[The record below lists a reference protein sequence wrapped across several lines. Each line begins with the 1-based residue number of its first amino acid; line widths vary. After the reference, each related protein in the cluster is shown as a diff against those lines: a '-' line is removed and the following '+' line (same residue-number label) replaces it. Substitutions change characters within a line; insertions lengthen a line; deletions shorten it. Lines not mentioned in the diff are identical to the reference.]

1 MPINPLLL
9 DYWFLVPTLSLA
21 CEALRWLSK
30 SLLGSLQEEK
40 HWIHV
45 DETPRVG
52 GICIFLALIASSFL
66 FWNRTV
72 FEYQI
77 IGYFVALTPIFLI
90 GFIEDLVGGVSALL
104 RLLSSSFFVI
114 IICCFAFSFF
124 DVLEQNQSSLF
135 LITFLFVCLC
145 AAGVGL
151 IHGTNLIDGLNGLAV
166 FWGIGAVIVMW
177 VCVLD
182 SPIYSPI
189 EKELISE
196 IITIFCFCVTGFF
209 FVNFPFGRVFLGD
222 AGAYLIGFS
231 VFLLGAVLIM
241 HSTESEVI
249 LKIGAAWSYPLME
262 MGWTVVRRAFI
273 NKSSLFSADN
283 AHLHSLIYTNIQ
295 RRFSALSDRSANN
308 CASLVTFLFVIQITF
323 WVSLMLPA
331 DFWSA
336 CIVWLLCPASY
347 ITVYFFAAYHVVNS
361 DTR

>member
-30 SLLGSLQEEK
+30 SLLGSLQDEK

-52 GICIFLALIASSFL
+52 GICIFLALLVSSLLFL
-66 FWNRTV
+66 DMTV
-72 FEYQI
+72 PENQMLV
-77 IGYFVALTPIFLI
+77 YFVALIPIFAI
-90 GFIEDLVGGVSALL
+90 GFIEDIVGGVSALT
-104 RLLSSSFFVI
+104 RLVFSSFFVI
-114 IICCFAFSFF
+114 LACGFIFYSHGISG
-124 DVLEQNQSSLF
+124 QNQNFFF
-135 LITFLFVCLC
+135 LMPFLFVCLC
-145 AAGVGL
+145 ATGVGL

-166 FWGIGAVIVMW
+166 LWGIGAAIAIW
-177 VCVLD
+177 VCVLN
-182 SPIYSPI
+182 SPSCSPA
-189 EKELISE
+189 EKGFISK
-196 IITIFCFCVTGFF
+196 IIIIFCLCLIGFF

-222 AGAYLIGFS
+222 SGAYLIGFS
-231 VFLLGAVLIM
+231 VFVLGAIM
-241 HSTESEVI
+241 IMRSPDSQTI
-249 LKIGAAWSYPLME
+249 LKISAAWSYPLME